1 MNSVAEN
8 LSARSPRTDSNPEPG
23 HSRESVLTFVIPLR
37 HPQNSADWP
46 ALKQRLAQTIRSI
59 AAQDDVRWRAIIVA
73 NEGSDLPALPKHF
86 AVKQVD
92 FPPNPMFERA
102 DNDLE
107 AFREACRLD
116 KGRRVLAGILEA
128 DKSGHVMVVDDDD
141 FVSRR
146 LTSFVAKY
154 PGKNGWYV
162 ESGYL
167 WGDGGRLIYEYAD
180 FSRFCG
186 TSHIVRADL
195 YELPA
200 SVEAADPAHIRKMFG
215 SHIFIREDLAAR
227 GQALEPLPFAGAVY
241 RIGHAG
247 AHSKSAG
254 LIRQVFFKREL
265 LKNPLKLVG
274 RLSRLRLLRATVRR
288 QFWGCP
294 VIGEP
299 R

>member
-1 MNSVAEN
+1 MNPKPS
-8 LSARSPRTDSNPEPG
+8 
-23 HSRESVLTFVIPLR
+23 HSRGSVLTFVIPLR

-46 ALKQRLAQTIRSI
+46 ALKQRLAETIRSI

-73 NEGSDLPALPKHF
+73 NEGSDLPALPNHF
-86 AVKQVD
+86 EVKQVD
-92 FPPNPMFERA
+92 FPPNPMFEQA

-107 AFREACRLD
+107 AFRDACRLD

-128 DKSGHVMVVDDDD
+128 DKTGHVMVVDDDD

-146 LTSFVAKY
+146 LTSFVAGY

-162 ESGYL
+162 QSGYL

-186 TSHIVRADL
+186 TSHIIRADL

-200 SVEAADPAHIRKMFG
+200 SVAAADPAYIRKMFG
-215 SHIFIREDLAAR
+215 SHIFIREYLAAR
-227 GQALEPLPFAGAVY
+227 GQPLEPLPFVGAVY

-247 AHSKSAG
+247 AHSKSPG
-254 LIRQVFFKREL
+254 LIKQVFFKREL

-274 RLSRLRLLRATVRR
+274 RFSRLRLLGAAVRG